1 MGKIF
6 FDDFSQMKP
15 YLGSAFES
23 INILTLESYLRN
35 SLSHIANIT
44 GEDYLNKLLDDYDGA
59 GLSAEDEALVMKI
72 RKPLVNMC
80 FKMYANGGTLMITD
94 SGIFAQE
101 SETTKR
107 PHAWQI
113 RDLKKQC
120 MADYADGMKELFDF
134 IYENRE
140 NYTDIIACEEWLFLI
155 NRPIWKYKQWFYNG
169 RRIANWNTHFALL
182 PEMTMVWDDLAP
194 IISQALWEEINGVVT
209 GYVGDNAAIYAL
221 LPYIQRY
228 VAHATVSRAAESLP
242 ITISDTGL
250 ILDEVAATATNDAV
264 KKNANG
270 NALAKQ
276 SGAEAEKAMGR
287 LIKFLNSTADADTY
301 VGYYEAFLMN
311 PTAPVVLNKKGDKI
325 IFM

>member
-1 MGKIF
+1 MAKIF
-6 FDDFSQMKP
+6 FEDFSEMKP

-44 GEDYLNKLLDDYDGA
+44 GIDYLNKLLDDYDGS
-59 GLSAEDEALVMKI
+59 GLSTEDEALVLKI

-134 IYENRE
+134 IYENRAD
-140 NYTDIIACEEWLFLI
+140 YTEIIACEEWLFLM
-155 NRPIWKYKQWFYNG
+155 NRPIWRYKQWFYNG

-194 IISQALWEEINGVVT
+194 IISQALWEEINTVIT
-209 GYVGDNAAIYAL
+209 GYVDDNVEIYAL

-276 SGAEAEKAMGR
+276 SGAEAEKAMAR

-301 VGYYEAFLMN
+301 AGYYEAFLMN
-311 PTAPVVLNKKGDKI
+311 PIAPVVLNKKGDKI